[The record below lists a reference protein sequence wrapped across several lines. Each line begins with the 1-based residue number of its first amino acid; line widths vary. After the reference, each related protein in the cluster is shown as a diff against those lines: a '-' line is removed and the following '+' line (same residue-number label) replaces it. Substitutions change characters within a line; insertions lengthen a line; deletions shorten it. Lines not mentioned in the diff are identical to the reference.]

1 LGTSDGFRERTLRV
15 EILSDGEMAFGV
27 CLAVSCY
34 APRDDVCFMAFSFYA
49 SWSCEV
55 PVL

>member
-15 EILSDGEMAFGV
+15 EILNDGEMAFGV